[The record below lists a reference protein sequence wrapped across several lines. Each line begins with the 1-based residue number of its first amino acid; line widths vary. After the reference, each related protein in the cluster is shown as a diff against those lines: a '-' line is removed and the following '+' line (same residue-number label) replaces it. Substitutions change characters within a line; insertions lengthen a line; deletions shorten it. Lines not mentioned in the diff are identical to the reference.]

1 MSNPT
6 IGLCIISPDKP
17 TAKRLLDR
25 YSQYF
30 DDVYL
35 ELTPNIKNFANARQK
50 GLKKVKTDFW
60 MWVDTDDD
68 IKNPEAIPK
77 LIEMLEKENLDAV
90 YLPYEYMKNDNGDV
104 VAYQWRERIMRT
116 SHPFKWVGAIHETV
130 TSKERPQATKS
141 ELVTITHNHTEDDSK
156 RSIARNDK
164 ILTAEYNKAKKANQ
178 DVDPRILYYLGRTR
192 FDQQNYGEAIKIL
205 REYIA
210 SSGWDEEKY
219 FAHIKIAD
227 SLAELEEYDASKEW
241 ALQAMDI
248 QPDYPDAY
256 LSMAKIC
263 FMMDEHDKCLEW
275 ISTAKKKRPPETLSV
290 TDPTMYTYRPLVL
303 AAMCHFLKGRIEKA
317 YKLIQIVYDENPT
330 FKGLEGTYKPIKD
343 SYYELQVIRQAITLG
358 EVVQAKGDLKGYIKS
373 LPAFIRND
381 LRLKDL
387 RKVAYPARQWE
398 DDEIAIFCGET
409 YNPWGPDTLHEGM
422 GGSEE
427 AITYLAPEL
436 AKLGYRVTV
445 YNQREDGLEQD
456 GVIWKPW
463 ELFNP
468 DDKFNIWIGWR
479 QPDTPAMLGIKAKFI
494 GMDMHDYIV
503 GHQQIVP
510 RAAKKL
516 DKVFFKSKYQRDAC
530 KILPDEKTAIIPNG
544 IVKEQFEGDVE
555 KQPFSVGY
563 FSSYDRGLP
572 VLLDMWPTIREACPD
587 ATLDI
592 AYGWDS
598 FDGMHKGNP
607 ERMRWKWSVIR
618 KLNELKDMGVR
629 EHGRLSHEELAR
641 LMKSIK
647 VWAYP
652 TSFNEIHCITAVK
665 AQEAGMIPVTTY
677 NYALK
682 ETISKEN
689 AKYCREV
696 EFIHNKPKEQEK
708 FAKDLIKALKDD
720 NYKIKPVPGNY
731 WEDVARR
738 WSDEISSSSGSV

>member
-1 MSNPT
+1 MSKPT
-6 IGLCIISPDKP
+6 IGLCIISPDEP
-17 TAKRLLDR
+17 TAKRVLDR
-25 YSQYF
+25 YSEYF
-30 DDVYL
+30 DEVYL
-35 ELTPNIKNFANARQK
+35 ELTPNIKNFANARNK

-60 MWVDTDDD
+60 LWCDTDDD

-77 LIEMLEKENLDAV
+77 LIELLEKEDLDAV

-104 VAYQWRERIMRT
+104 VAYQWRERVMRT
-116 SHPFKWVGAIHETV
+116 AHPFKWEGAIHETV
-130 TSKERPQATKS
+130 TSKQRPQATKS

-164 ILTAEYNKAKKANQ
+164 ILTAEYNKAKKANK

-227 SLAELEEYDASKEW
+227 SLAELEEYEASKEW

-387 RKVAYPARQWE
+387 RKIAYPARQWE

-436 AKLGYRVTV
+436 AKLGYKVTV
-445 YNQREDGLEQD
+445 YNQREDELEQD

-494 GMDMHDYIV
+494 GMDMHDYIM

-544 IVKEQFEGDVE
+544 IVKEQFEGD
-555 KQPFSVGY
+555 KTKRPFSAGY
-563 FSSYDRGLP
+563 FSSYDRGLE
-572 VLLDMWPTIREACPD
+572 VLLEMWPEIRKQVPE

-607 ERMRWKWSVIR
+607 VQQRWKWSMIR
-618 KLNELKDMGVR
+618 KMHALKDEGVT
-629 EHGRLSHEELAR
+629 EHGRLSHQELAE
-641 LMKSIK
+641 LMNKTK

-652 TSFNEIHCITAVK
+652 TSFNEISCITAMK
-665 AQEAGMIPVTTY
+665 AMYSGMIPVTTY
-677 NYALK
+677 NYALV
-682 ETISKEN
+682 ETLD
-689 AKYCREV
+689 KYGKQWAVPCMDIHINPKKQD
-696 EFIHNKPKEQEK
+696 EFVKRAI
-708 FAKDLIKALKDD
+708 DALKDKEYNTD
-720 NYKIKPVPGNY
+720 EQIKY
-731 WEDVARR
+731 AEQFAWEKVAKQ
-738 WSDEISSSSGSV
+738 WAVEFEK